1 MTTSTT
7 ENEQTAQA
15 AAVANEKQEPPKKAN
30 ARAQKPRVAP
40 SKGKSGK
47 KATPAKKGT
56 KAPKKATLA
65 KAEGVREGS
74 KTEKGSGSAETLGR
88 CYPRGDH
95 ESDWLAATQRTRFH
109 FRHPGQEDGAQSG
122 IGQRRGRRAHLQH
135 REVASLRTCSW
146 PARLRPRRAFLF
158 S

>member
-47 KATPAKKGT
+47 KATRRRR
-56 KAPKKATLA
+56 APKRPRKPRWLRLRASARAVRPKKVLDLLKRSGGVTLAEIMKAT
-65 KAEGVREGS
+65 GWQPHSVRGFI
-74 KTEKGSGSAETLGR
+74 SGTLGKKM
-88 CYPRGDH
+88 GLKV
-95 ESDWLAATQRTRFH
+95 ESVK
-109 FRHPGQEDGAQSG
+109 GEDG
-122 IGQRRGRRAHLQH
+122 
-135 REVASLRTCSW
+135 ERTYSI
-146 PARLRPRRAFLF
+146 AK
-158 S
+158 